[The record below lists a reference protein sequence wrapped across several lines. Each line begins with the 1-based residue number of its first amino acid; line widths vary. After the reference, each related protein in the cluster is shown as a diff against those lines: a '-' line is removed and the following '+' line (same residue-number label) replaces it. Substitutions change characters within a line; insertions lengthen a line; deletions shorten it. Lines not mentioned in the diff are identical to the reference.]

1 MCMKTQKKL
10 NWGKDGEEKN
20 VLELEKA
27 QYEDPSSLIKFWMNW
42 ETQETLRSKWL
53 LYSWDSLEITASG
66 VAKLASQFITP
77 S

>member
-42 ETQETLRSKWL
+42 ETQETLRSK
-53 LYSWDSLEITASG
+53 
-66 VAKLASQFITP
+66 
-77 S
+77 